1 MVKLLLVGVGN
12 MGFALAQGIKEK
24 GKYELN
30 IFDIHDSKVKDFAEQ
45 LNVTVLLEIPQNVV
59 FDVIVLCI
67 KPQDL
72 TEVSSWLPSVSNPS
86 TLLVSILAGQAIE
99 GLRHATHHSGPVL
112 RAMPNIAAKVHQAAT
127 ALSFCDLCEAQERA
141 LGMDIFDSIGSVV
154 EIKEYL
160 MDAVTGLSGSGP
172 AYVFMIIEALIDG
185 GVKMGLTRAVSHSLV
200 VQTVLG
206 AASLVKASEIH
217 PAVLKDQVTT
227 PGGTTIH
234 AIHALESKGL
244 RSILIDAVETATEQ
258 SKALRKS

>member
-112 RAMPNIAAKVHQAAT
+112 RAMPNIAAKLYPKAT
-127 ALSFCDLCEAQERA
+127 LCS
-141 LGMDIFDSIGSVV
+141 DINICQPKPF
-154 EIKEYL
+154 
-160 MDAVTGLSGSGP
+160 AVPPSS
-172 AYVFMIIEALIDG
+172 
-185 GVKMGLTRAVSHSLV
+185 
-200 VQTVLG
+200 
-206 AASLVKASEIH
+206 
-217 PAVLKDQVTT
+217 
-227 PGGTTIH
+227 
-234 AIHALESKGL
+234 
-244 RSILIDAVETATEQ
+244 
-258 SKALRKS
+258 